1 MCLFLENHQ
10 TSKTTIAALMGRYM
24 RIAFL
29 LYMDK
34 NLTVSGVFV
43 SRSTLSITMENFDQT
58 QILLQ
63 VRCIGY
69 MTMSYVP
76 HVKKEHHL
84 NM

>member
-10 TSKTTIAALMGRYM
+10 TSKATIAALMGRYM

-43 SRSTLSITMENFDQT
+43 SRSILNFDQT

-63 VRCIGY
+63 VRCHCHSIDF
-69 MTMSYVP
+69 
-76 HVKKEHHL
+76 
-84 NM
+84 